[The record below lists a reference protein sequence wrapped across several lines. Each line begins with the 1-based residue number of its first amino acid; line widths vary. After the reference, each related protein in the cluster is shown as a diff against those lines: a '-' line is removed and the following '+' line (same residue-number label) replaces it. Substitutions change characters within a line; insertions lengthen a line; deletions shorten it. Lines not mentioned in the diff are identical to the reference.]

1 MTNKDVMYKLKREAS
16 RAHQMNDAHIGDP
29 SQSPQRYGRQIPH
42 TIGRGDLD
50 ETFVSDVAPPAAS

>member
-1 MTNKDVMYKLKREAS
+1 MYKLKREAS